1 MSISPSTSLW
11 VAPKNAPLEKIKV
24 VFIFFQHFSFF
35 FNFRFL
41 DYSKKDLIPLIPDEG
56 ELDDGTIRN
65 IKIISKPSTS
75 WDTSQSFV
83 ISNFI
88 TDAKNMFKDLQSED
102 FSKVS

>member
-11 VAPKNAPLEKIKV
+11 VAPKNASLEKFKV
-24 VFIFFQHFSFF
+24 VFVFFQHFSF

-56 ELDDGTIRN
+56 ELEDGTKRN

-88 TDAKNMFKDLQSED
+88 SDAKNMFKDLESED
-102 FSKVS
+102 YSKVS